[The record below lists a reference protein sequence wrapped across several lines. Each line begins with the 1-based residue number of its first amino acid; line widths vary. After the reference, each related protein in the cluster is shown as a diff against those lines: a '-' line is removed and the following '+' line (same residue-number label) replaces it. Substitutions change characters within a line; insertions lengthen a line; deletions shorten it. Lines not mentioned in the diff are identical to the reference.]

1 MIPPSIALIFY
12 GILTEVSVGKLL
24 IAGVVPGL
32 MTALA
37 YGLVIW
43 RVLRKSDVG
52 VQPRQPMGRRVRAS
66 LPALPMIVLLA
77 AMLVMIY
84 SGIATPTEVGALGAL
99 FAFAIGFAM
108 MRMDRAAIV
117 GALGR
122 ATRSS
127 AMILAIIAF
136 SSVFAVFLSLSGTPQ
151 ALLQAVQESGLGPL
165 PVLLLVIAVL
175 LVLGIFLDQIAILI
189 ITLPLVHPLL
199 TGLGYDEIWLGVL
212 VVKTAEIG
220 LLTPPVGL
228 NLFIVSGSSRVPV
241 ATVARGVVPFVAAEL
256 VLLVLLVAFP
266 AIATWLPSLSQAGN

>member
-1 MIPPSIALIFY
+1 
-12 GILTEVSVGKLL
+12 
-24 IAGVVPGL
+24 
-32 MTALA
+32 
-37 YGLVIW
+37 
-43 RVLRKSDVG
+43 
-52 VQPRQPMGRRVRAS
+52 
-66 LPALPMIVLLA
+66 
-77 AMLVMIY
+77 
-84 SGIATPTEVGALGAL
+84 
-99 FAFAIGFAM
+99 AIGFAM
-108 MRMDRAAIV
+108 MRMDRAAIA